1 MTLAGLIAVQVR
13 PFGNGVSES
22 ETVPVKPFTGVI
34 VIVDVAV
41 SPGSVAAGEV
51 ADTVKSVTI
60 NVAVVLWLK
69 APLVPVIVRV

>member
-1 MTLAGLIAVQVR
+1 MQVS

-22 ETVPVKPFTGVI
+22 ETVPVKPWTGVI

-51 ADTVKSVTI
+51 ADTVKAV
-60 NVAVVLWLK
+60 NVKMAVVE
-69 APLVPVIVRV
+69 

>member
-51 ADTVKSVTI
+51 ADIAKAVKLKT
-60 NVAVVLWLK
+60 AVVE
-69 APLVPVIVRV
+69 

>member
-13 PFGNGVSES
+13 PFGNWVSES
-22 ETVPVKPFTGVI
+22 QTVPVKPFTGVI

-51 ADTVKSVTI
+51 ADTVKAV
-60 NVAVVLWLK
+60 NVKTAVVE
-69 APLVPVIVRV
+69 